1 MKISGYSRQQVTRLI
16 GQYRKTGR
24 LQRRQRTITG
34 FRRKYLAQDIRLL
47 AAMDE
52 RHETPC
58 GHAVKK
64 LCERACQKIATAIA
78 VLLVFGDKDYAV
90 LSTISVSHLYNL
102 RKSTTYSRQRRHF
115 EKTKAKPSSIGE
127 RRKPEP
133 NGQPGHVRID
143 TVHQGDLDKQ
153 KGVYHINAVD
163 EVTQFKVVGSVE
175 KISEQYLIPLLEK
188 MLETFPFVILGFHT
202 DNGSEYINKQVATL
216 LEKLLIEFTKKM
228 ATAIAVL

>member
-1 MKISGYSRQQVTRLI
+1 MQVRI
-16 GQYRKTGR
+16 CAGGTGKPVFLPR
-24 LQRRQRTITG
+24 
-34 FRRKYLAQDIRLL
+34 
-47 AAMDE
+47 
-52 RHETPC
+52 P
-58 GHAVKK
+58 
-64 LCERACQKIATAIA
+64 

-102 RKSTTYSRQRRHF
+102 RKSTTYCRQRRHF

-133 NGQPGHVRID
+133 NGQPGYIRID

-163 EVTQFKVVGSVE
+163 EVTQFEVVGSVE

-188 MLETFPFVILGFHT
+188 MLETFPFVVLGFHA
-202 DNGSEYINKQVATL
+202 DNDKRLGLSTSTSQVATL
-216 LEKLLIEFTKKM
+216 LKKLLIEFTKKM
-228 ATAIAVL
+228 ATAIAL

>member
-102 RKSTTYSRQRRHF
+102 RKSTTYCRQRRHF
-115 EKTKAKPSSIGE
+115 QKTKAKPPSIGE

-133 NGQPGHVRID
+133 NGQPGYIRID

-163 EVTQFKVVGSVE
+163 EVTQFEVIGSVE

-188 MLETFPFVILGFHT
+188 MLETFPFVVLGFHA
-202 DNGSEYINKQVATL
+202 DNGSEYINKKVATL